1 MNTIELTIDHKIGV
15 ITFNRP
21 EAMNALNATMASE
34 LLHSIKKLNSSSDV
48 DVIILRGAGSL
59 FMAGGDVGFF
69 YKNIENLHEHVDNII
84 DTVHEFIHEIVN
96 SPKPVI
102 ACVHG
107 SVAGIGLSF
116 MLACDL
122 VMAAEG
128 TKFTTAYSNIGTT
141 PDGGCTYFLP
151 RVVGVTKAK
160 EMIMLSTLLDV
171 EQATALGLINFVV
184 PANHLFDEA
193 KRLAEK
199 LVHGPKLVYAKA
211 KQLINHSLEHDLSNQ
226 LNFEKENFI
235 KSTKTKD
242 FKTGVSSFINK
253 QKPEFEGV

>member
-1 MNTIELTIDHKIGV
+1 MHTIELTIDHKVGV

-21 EAMNALNATMASE
+21 DAMNALNADMATE
-34 LLHSIKKLNSSSDV
+34 LLESIKLLNTNDEV
-48 DVIILRGAGSL
+48 AVIILRGAGSL

-69 YKNIENLHEHVDNII
+69 YKNIEKVAHHAATII
-84 DTVHEFIHEIVN
+84 DKVHAFINELVN

-107 SVAGIGLSF
+107 SVAGIGMSF

-128 TKFTTAYSNIGTT
+128 SKFTTAYSNIGTT

-151 RVVGVTKAK
+151 RVVGLTKAK
-160 EMIMLSTLLDV
+160 EMIMMSSLLDV
-171 EQATALGLINFVV
+171 EQAKNLGLINFVV

-199 LVHGPKLVYAKA
+199 LVHGPKLVYAKT
-211 KQLINHSLEHDLSNQ
+211 KQLLNHSLTHDLNSQ
-226 LNFEKENFI
+226 LNFEKENFV
-235 KSTKTKD
+235 KSTQTND
-242 FKTGVSSFINK
+242 FKVGVTAFVNK
-253 QKPEFEGV
+253 QKPEFEN